1 MSDNLIHRF
10 VFSIIAIPFVL
21 LMIFLG
27 NFYFNFLLFIIFLLG
42 LFEISKLPK
51 IKYRLIIFFIFIIFL
66 YSCVNIM
73 SLQNGKIYIF
83 LLLIITWLSDIGGY
97 IVGKTIG
104 GRKIKFISHNKTYT
118 GFLGS
123 ILISQFALIYINFY
137 KVNIFNNFIY
147 NSLLIF
153 CFTLV
158 VIIGDLIFSFFKRK
172 NNIKDYSN
180 LLIGHGGLFDRI
192 DGLIFLTIVFNI
204 FINFI

>member
-10 VFSIIAIPFVL
+10 VFSIIAIPLVL